1 MKRVLAVL
9 LLGPALV
16 VAAASAASAQTQGS
30 TELRTTAVPGEMDLF
45 VAPSPGA
52 RDVTRPREADF
63 YREDIRVRH
72 EPGFIEPLTTRP
84 KTGPIKKVGLSGW
97 TAPPGRGDGIVQH
110 ETSGWFSF
118 GLSIV
123 WE

>member
-1 MKRVLAVL
+1 MRKVLAPLVL
-9 LLGPALV
+9 GTALLVMGIPAWG
-16 VAAASAASAQTQGS
+16 QTPGS
-30 TELRTTAVPGEMDLF
+30 TELRTTTVPGEMDLF

-52 RDVTRPREADF
+52 SYVTRPREADF

-84 KTGPIKKVGLSGW
+84 ATGPVKKIGLSGW

-110 ETSGWFSF
+110 ETNGWFSF